1 MHSRTSL
8 ATLVGLLALAVNS
21 GLAYSQDKVTV
32 PCTLGGS
39 AVTGMVVHIDP
50 RTGRP
55 TSRPL
60 PEQSVAIA
68 ALQASSANRSSEG
81 LVQEVGP
88 TGGVRV
94 NLRNRFR
101 SPLVA
106 VEQENGEVSTGHLAC
121 KPAGDDS

>member
-1 MHSRTSL
+1 MHNRTSL
-8 ATLVGLLALAVNS
+8 STLVGLLALTVYS
-21 GLAYSQDKVTV
+21 GIAYSQDQMVA
-32 PCTLGGS
+32 PCTLGGDI
-39 AVTGMVVHIDP
+39 VTGMVVHIDP
-50 RTGRP
+50 STGRP
-55 TSRPL
+55 TSRPS
-60 PEQSVAIA
+60 PDQSAALA

-106 VEQENGEVSTGHLAC
+106 VEQENGEVGTAHLAC
-121 KPAGDDS
+121 KPAGDAS

>member
-1 MHSRTSL
+1 MLFRS
-8 ATLVGLLALAVNS
+8 
-21 GLAYSQDKVTV
+21 
-32 PCTLGGS
+32 
-39 AVTGMVVHIDP
+39 TGMVVHIDP
-50 RTGRP
+50 STGRP
-55 TSRPL
+55 TSRPS
-60 PEQSVAIA
+60 PDQSAALA

-106 VEQENGEVSTGHLAC
+106 VEQENGEVGTGHLAC
-121 KPAGDDS
+121 KPAGDAS